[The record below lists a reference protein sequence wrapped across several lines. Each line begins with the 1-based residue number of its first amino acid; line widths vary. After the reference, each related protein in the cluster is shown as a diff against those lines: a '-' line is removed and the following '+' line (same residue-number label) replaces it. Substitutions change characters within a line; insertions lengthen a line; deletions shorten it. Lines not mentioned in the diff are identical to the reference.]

1 MLTVTCSYMEV
12 VKVCA
17 LKRDFEELPFGDKS
31 PVGEKGSAL
40 SGGQRA
46 RVALARAVYRNAD
59 IYLLDDPLSAVDSHV
74 AKHLFE
80 QCIQEYLKDK
90 TRILV
95 THQIQFLKG
104 ADLVVIMNNVSFSSI
119 LFKKRISRIQLDLQ
133 GTIDKVGTFDELKQ
147 DIFSLTEE
155 VDRKEA
161 SLENQPIQKEASAN
175 LLRKLSG
182 AYVPKR
188 ERLKSISSIIVS
200 FCCVYAL

>member
-1 MLTVTCSYMEV
+1 MEV

-17 LKRDFEELPFGDKS
+17 LKRDFEELPFGDKT

-104 ADLVVIMNNVSFSSI
+104 SDLVVIMNNVSFNSI
-119 LFKKRISRIQLDLQ
+119 LFKKRISLIQLDLQ
-133 GTIDKVGTFDELKQ
+133 GTIDKVGTFDDLKQ

-161 SLENQPIQKEASAN
+161 SMENQLIQKEASAN
-175 LLRKLSG
+175 LIRKLSG
-182 AYVPKR
+182 AHVPKR

-200 FCCVYAL
+200 FCCVFALYTS